1 MSKNND
7 DNHPHCDNTISEH
20 ESDEVIHSKDS
31 SDHDSRVKGVI
42 DWKNPPLFKPT
53 KVRVQAYW
61 KFVSLVAPYVD
72 ESKQWKTSDAVCA
85 FCTMCKCK
93 ISYSTG
99 NPKNLKRH
107 MEKFHP
113 TDLEENLKR
122 KQPQGK
128 SIQHFYSKKIKA
140 SLRPASNADQLK
152 GEAILVKWV
161 AESLRPFTIVED
173 SGFRELVQFLCNLNK
188 EFSVPGRQKLRS
200 QLVLF
205 AEMLREKI
213 VEKID
218 KDVKFFSATTDIWSS
233 RTMESF
239 MALTLHSLTEDFH
252 PINFTLAVEPLRG
265 RHTASFI
272 HKSLQQQFDSW
283 RLNKEFLVVMNRDY
297 ASNVIKIFYHL
308 NRYTSHLNDCVSL
321 FIFSFCNTVIYSSQP
336 KTCPKKFFGGLRPPN
351 PPYVR

>member
-1 MSKNND
+1 
-7 DNHPHCDNTISEH
+7 
-20 ESDEVIHSKDS
+20 
-31 SDHDSRVKGVI
+31 
-42 DWKNPPLFKPT
+42 
-53 KVRVQAYW
+53 
-61 KFVSLVAPYVD
+61 
-72 ESKQWKTSDAVCA
+72 
-85 FCTMCKCK
+85 
-93 ISYSTG
+93 
-99 NPKNLKRH
+99 

-140 SLRPASNADQLK
+140 NLRPASNADQLK

-173 SGFRELVQFLCNLNK
+173 SGFREFVQFLCNLNK

-218 KDVKFFSATTDIWSS
+218 KDVKFFSATTDIWNS

-272 HKSLQQQFDSW
+272 KKSLEQQFDCW
-283 RLNKEFLVVMNRDY
+283 RLNKEFLVMMLRDN
-297 ASNVIKIFYHL
+297 ASNVIKIFNHL

-321 FIFSFCNTVIYSSQP
+321 FI
-336 KTCPKKFFGGLRPPN
+336 L
-351 PPYVR
+351 

>member
-20 ESDEVIHSKDS
+20 ESDEVSHSKDS
-31 SDHDSRVKGVI
+31 NDHDSPVKGVI
-42 DWKNPPLFKPT
+42 DWNNPPLFKPK

-140 SLRPASNADQLK
+140 NLRPASNADQLK

-173 SGFRELVQFLCNLNK
+173 SGFREFVQFLCNLNK

-272 HKSLQQQFDSW
+272 KKSLEQQFDCW
-283 RLNKEFLVVMNRDY
+283 RLNKEFLVMMLRDNV
-297 ASNVIKIFYHL
+297 SNVIKIFNHL
-308 NRYTSHLNDCVSL
+308 NRYTSHRYHWRIRCAITRLEFKH
-321 FIFSFCNTVIYSSQP
+321 FI
-336 KTCPKKFFGGLRPPN
+336 
-351 PPYVR
+351 